1 MFKKIKNRMEEFEDN
16 SIQIHLSRK
25 KKMVIGN
32 RYRIIGYFN
41 DILLGILYMIGSI
54 LFITEAEQV
63 LATSFFL
70 GGSFMMIFRAL
81 LHILRDI
88 HMKRFT
94 EEDIRSQDN

>member
-1 MFKKIKNRMEEFEDN
+1 MFKKLKNRLEKFEDY
-16 SIQIHLSRK
+16 SLQIHLSRK

-41 DILLGILYMIGSI
+41 DTLLGILYMIGSI
-54 LFITEAEQV
+54 LFITDAERI

-81 LHILRDI
+81 IHILRDI

-94 EEDIRSQDN
+94 EEDLKNNDN